1 METGLFTVG
10 GVVIGSLL
18 TYFLTRRWQREQW
31 RNDNRKE
38 EFRELIGAIT
48 ASAIAFMKQ
57 TPYLDDRIAGR
68 EKEERYTL
76 YLEALRVIKTRIF
89 IARDVKEMN
98 LNDRWVESINGM
110 GETDTIDQF
119 EERFEKIRDEIIE
132 RATK

>member
-1 METGLFTVG
+1 VENGLFTVG

-38 EFRELIGAIT
+38 EFRELIAALT
-48 ASAIAFMKQ
+48 ASAMAFMTR
-57 TPYLDDRIAGR
+57 TPYLDDRIVRR
-68 EKEERYTL
+68 EKEERHAL

-98 LNDRWVESINGM
+98 LFDRWGESIRVM
-110 GETDTIDQF
+110 EESDTIDQF
-119 EERFEKIRDEIIE
+119 EETFEKLRDEIIE